1 MRHNAPGTRDVLT
14 MKDDKDLLAI
24 DTIRTLSMD
33 AVQKADSGHPGTPM
47 ALAPVVYTLWQGF
60 LRYDPEDPL
69 WPDRDRF
76 VLSCGHASMLLY
88 SMLHLAGV
96 RQLDAKGQ
104 DTGKLAVPL
113 DEIQRFRQ
121 LDSRCP
127 GHPEHGLTSGVE
139 TTTGPLGQGVS
150 TSVGMAIAQR
160 WLAARY
166 GKPGHDLFTWRTWV
180 LCSDGDVMEGVGSE
194 AASLAGY
201 HKLSNLCWIYDN
213 NRITIEGKTDLA
225 FTEDVAARFRGYG
238 WNTLH
243 VADANDTAA
252 LARAF
257 EQARAEAERP
267 TLVVVDSHI
276 GFGAPH
282 KQDSASAHGEP
293 LGEDEIRLAKK
304 AYGWPEDAKF
314 LVPDGVRERVKSV
327 LGERGRKLRADWK
340 SRFERYKREFPKL
353 ADDLERM
360 WRDDLPAGWEKNLP
374 VFPADAKGVATR
386 EASGKALN
394 AIAPSLP
401 WLLGGSADLAPS
413 TKTLLA
419 GDDAGHQSAASP
431 GGRNFHFGVR
441 EHAMAAIANGLA
453 LCKLRPYTATFLI
466 FCDYLKPALRLSA
479 IMELPVVHVFTHD
492 SIGVGEDG
500 PTHQPIEQLA
510 SMRSTPG
517 VVTIRPCDA
526 NETAEAWK
534 VAIEN
539 RRGPTCLALTRQAL
553 PTLDRTKFAAASG
566 LARGAYVLS
575 EASSGSP
582 QVILIGTG
590 SEVSLCV
597 AAQEKLQAEGIG
609 ARVVSMPSF
618 ELFERQ
624 SPAYRESVLPREV
637 SARVAVEQ
645 AGSFGWSRWV
655 GEGGEI
661 VCMKGFGASAPFGEL
676 QKRFGFTVDNVVQA
690 AKKQLSLATA

>member
-1 MRHNAPGTRDVLT
+1 

-33 AVQKADSGHPGTPM
+33 AVQKANSGHPGTPM
-47 ALAPVVYTLWQGF
+47 ALAPVIYTLWQGF
-60 LRYDPEDPL
+60 LRFDPEDAL

-96 RQLDAKGQ
+96 KQLDAKGQ

-127 GHPEHGLTSGVE
+127 GHPEHGVTSGVE
-139 TTTGPLGQGVS
+139 TTTGPLGQGVA

-166 GKPGHDLFTWRTWV
+166 SKPGHDLFTWRTWV
-180 LCSDGDVMEGVGSE
+180 LCSDGDLMEGIGSE

-243 VADANDTAA
+243 VADANDTSA
-252 LARAF
+252 LAKAF
-257 EQARAEAERP
+257 EQARAEKGKP

-282 KQDSASAHGEP
+282 KQDSAAAHGEP
-293 LGEDEIRLAKK
+293 LGEDEIRLAKR
-304 AYGWPEDAKF
+304 AYGWPEEVKF

-327 LGERGRKLRADWK
+327 LGERGRALRANWE
-340 SRFERYKREFPKL
+340 SRFEAYKREFPKL

-360 WRDDLPAGWEKNLP
+360 WKDELPSGWEKALP

-394 AIAPSLP
+394 AIALSLP

-453 LCKLRPYTATFLI
+453 LCKLRPYAATFLI
-466 FCDYLKPALRLSA
+466 FCDYLKPALRLSSL
-479 IMELPVVHVFTHD
+479 MELPVVHVFTHD

-526 NETAEAWK
+526 NETVEAWK
-534 VAIEN
+534 FAIEN

-553 PTLDRTKFAAASG
+553 PTLDRTKLAPASG
-566 LARGAYVLS
+566 LARGGYVLS
-575 EASSGSP
+575 ESSAGSP

-597 AAQEKLQAEGIG
+597 AAQEKLKAEGIG
-609 ARVVSMPSF
+609 ARVVSLPSF

-637 SARVAVEQ
+637 AARVAVEQ
-645 AGSFGWSRWV
+645 ASGFGWSRWV
-655 GEGGEI
+655 GESGAI
-661 VCMKGFGASAPFGEL
+661 VGMRGFGASAPFGEL